1 MKVNKNITFQ
11 YIKISCPSYNPLH
24 SLRVALPRDLGGD
37 GTVTQ
42 NITIG
47 A

>member
-1 MKVNKNITFQ
+1 MKVNKNITFH
-11 YIKISCPSYNPLH
+11 YIKISCPSYNPRH

-47 A
+47 T